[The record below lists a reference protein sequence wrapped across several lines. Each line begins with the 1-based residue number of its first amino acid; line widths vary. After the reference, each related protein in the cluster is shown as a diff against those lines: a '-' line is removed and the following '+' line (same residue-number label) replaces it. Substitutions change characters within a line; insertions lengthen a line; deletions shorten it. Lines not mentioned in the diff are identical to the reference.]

1 MQADSRRECAALN
14 QSSIMNVSTCCAS
27 FLFSHAPVETKD
39 PRKIPITHF
48 YHVTVKKEPIVVQK
62 VNHVFNVYTR
72 WKKSAVVF
80 FFGLFFL
87 FFFFWMTCVYIF
99 TRTQNPVKTLRD
111 VFVSAYE
118 CFHVTTVGVK

>member
-14 QSSIMNVSTCCAS
+14 PSSIMNVSTCCAS

-39 PRKIPITHF
+39 PRKTGKIPITHF
-48 YHVTVKKEPIVVQK
+48 YHVTVKKEQKVVQK

-72 WKKSAVVF
+72 WKKSAV

-87 FFFFWMTCVYIF
+87 SFFLDDLCLYFYPNAESC
-99 TRTQNPVKTLRD
+99 QNTARRFCK
-111 VFVSAYE
+111 
-118 CFHVTTVGVK
+118 CI